1 MLLFSRLPLPNPPLQ
16 SRGGGKA
23 DGKGVGSCGIR
34 TIERMDTRTPPDD
47 ADTVRRLARTL
58 DAAVRIPGT
67 NIRVG
72 LDALLGLIP
81 GIGDAV
87 GAALSGYIVLAAARL
102 GLPKSVIARMLL
114 NLGIDTVVGAVP
126 IVGDIFDVAFRANT
140 RNVALIESSLAA
152 PRETRV
158 KSRWIVAGVV
168 AALVGVFAIGVVAV
182 LLAFRALEAML

>member
-1 MLLFSRLPLPNPPLQ
+1 MQRALASR
-16 SRGGGKA
+16 A
-23 DGKGVGSCGIR
+23 M
-34 TIERMDTRTPPDD
+34 ERPIPTD
-47 ADTVRRLARTL
+47 ADDVRRLARLL

-81 GIGDAV
+81 GLGDAI

-102 GLPKSVIARMLL
+102 GIPKSVLARMLV

-126 IVGDIFDVAFRANT
+126 VLGDLFDVAFRANT
-140 RNVALIESSLAA
+140 RNVALIESALQA

-158 KSRWIVAGVV
+158 RSRWIVAWVVV
-168 AALVGVFAIGVVAV
+168 ALLGVLALAALAVV
-182 LLAFRALEAML
+182 LLFRALGALG

>member
-1 MLLFSRLPLPNPPLQ
+1 M
-16 SRGGGKA
+16 G
-23 DGKGVGSCGIR
+23 
-34 TIERMDTRTPPDD
+34 RMDTRTPPDD

-168 AALVGVFAIGVVAV
+168 AALVAVFAIGVIAV
-182 LLAFRALEAML
+182 VLAFRAIEAMV

>member
-1 MLLFSRLPLPNPPLQ
+1 
-16 SRGGGKA
+16 
-23 DGKGVGSCGIR
+23 
-34 TIERMDTRTPPDD
+34 MDTPDRRDD
-47 ADTVRRLARTL
+47 AENVRRLARTL

-114 NLGIDTVVGAVP
+114 NLGIDTAVGAIPVL
-126 IVGDIFDVAFRANT
+126 GDLFDVAFRANT

-158 KSRWIVAGVV
+158 RSRWIVAGVV
-168 AALVGVFAIGVVAV
+168 AAIVGVFLIGIAAVV
-182 LLAFRALEAML
+182 LAFRGLEAML